1 MIKHFLHKALFSY
14 NFTKMKSICVIII
27 VIIIFSCNQTATKE
41 KTVFVNDTTHVQDTV
56 IFIKDSTMAANF
68 ADSLPNGAYQGMYP
82 CKGCEGIQQTILF
95 TPDKR
100 YKLEELTWGKS
111 PMPKKTEGIWENKN
125 GMIWMYQSGKAP
137 LKFFLRKDSLFT
149 DSLQY
154 ALIKRQLATLNPS
167 WKQKQNEGID
177 FIGVGTEPFW
187 SLDIDNENMIQFKLS
202 DWKKPVIVS
211 LQKPAVT
218 KDSTLY
224 SLSSEG
230 NPLRIT
236 IFPQF
241 CSDGMSDVLYQYKVV
256 VSFKGNTYKG
266 CGVMLGNFVE
276 VK

>member
-1 MIKHFLHKALFSY
+1 
-14 NFTKMKSICVIII
+14 MKSICIII
-27 VIIIFSCNQTATKE
+27 VVIIIFSCNQTPTNE
-41 KTVFVNDTTHVQDTV
+41 KTVFVTDTTHVQDTV

-68 ADSLPNGAYQGMYP
+68 ADSLPDGAYQGMYP

-111 PMPKKTEGIWENKN
+111 PTPKKTEGIWENKN

-154 ALIKRQLATLNPS
+154 TLIKRQLAMLNPS

-177 FIGVGTEPFW
+177 FIGVGNEPFW
-187 SLDIDNENMIQFKLS
+187 SLDIDNEDMIRFKLS
-202 DWKKPVIVS
+202 DWKKPVIVP

-224 SLSSEG
+224 SLSSQG

-276 VK
+276 IK